1 MEKVIKNIRPLSIDE
16 NFGIGA
22 SEEMLD
28 CVSISPVHVPH
39 LSEIEN
45 MSHRDFGTMVN
56 WLDVNL
62 GSAVNMRMFDKL
74 GDEIDQECTDEYY
87 RVERG
92 QVTLVLE
99 DQNGCRAKFELGQMK
114 DLWPSEKPLLSDDQR
129 QSLLRD
135 LVNDRMDLISRS
147 RCLFRQV
154 IEEGIKGFNDFTDAE
169 LIKAA
174 VDAGLGISLADAGFD
189 EAGSPL
195 LSDWLMN
202 LLPGAEVYWVDPAD
216 LDVIGN
222 TMAFHDLSSEFWDS
236 LSDAQ
241 KAELAREA
249 GETWSGSSGLYTI
262 ALINTESGKIE
273 SLDSIV
279 MLKNEAG
286 SRAEVLP
293 RELAQQPDGHPGVL
307 LVDFSGEGSTP
318 TQYKPNGLNIPPL

>member
-1 MEKVIKNIRPLSIDE
+1 MEKIIKNIKPLSIDE

-22 SEEMLD
+22 SEEKLD
-28 CVSISPVHVPH
+28 FVSISPVQVPH
-39 LSEIEN
+39 LSEIER

-62 GSAVNMRMFDKL
+62 GTAVNMRMFDKF

-99 DQNGCRAKFELGQMK
+99 DQNGCRAKFELGQMQN
-114 DLWPSEKPLLSDDQR
+114 LWPSEKPLLPYEQR
-129 QSLLRD
+129 QSLLRA

-147 RCLFRQV
+147 KCLFRQV
-154 IEEGIKGFNDFTDAE
+154 IEEGIKGFNDFTDTE
-169 LIKAA
+169 LVKAA

-189 EAGSPL
+189 ETGNPL
-195 LSDWLMN
+195 LSDWLLS
-202 LLPGAEVYWVDPAD
+202 LLPGSEVYWVDPAD

-222 TMAFHDLSSEFWDS
+222 TMAFHDLSSEFWES

-241 KAELAREA
+241 KTELAREA
-249 GETWSGSSGLYTI
+249 GETWPGSSGLYTI

-279 MLKNEAG
+279 VLKNEAG

-293 RELAQQPDGHPGVL
+293 RELVQEPDGQPGVWR
-307 LVDFSGEGSTP
+307 VDFSGDGSTP
-318 TQYKPNGLNIPPL
+318 TQYEPSGLSIPPL